1 MLRSL
6 KPHPSTPST
15 SVNSLTVEATRT
27 PAGILHLSY
36 RLEGDIARLHLPDP
50 DGPSRKDNLWHH
62 TCFEVFIAPGT
73 DPAYREFNLAPSTRW
88 AAYRFTAY
96 RKGMANLDQP
106 HPPIIAF
113 TATDREIR
121 LDATMSP
128 YLPADEP
135 WRLAV
140 TTVIEEKSGHKS
152 FWSLHHPD
160 PRPEFHHP
168 EGFVLHLEAP

>member
-1 MLRSL
+1 MPHAL
-6 KPHPSTPST
+6 KPHPASPGTT
-15 SVNSLTVEATRT
+15 VEKLTVEASRLKS
-27 PAGILHLSY
+27 GELQLRY
-36 RLEGDIARLHLPDP
+36 RLTGDIASLLVPER
-50 DGPSRKDNLWHH
+50 DGPARTDFLWHH

-106 HPPIIAF
+106 HPPIITF

-128 YLPADEP
+128 HLPADEP

-168 EGFVLHLEAP
+168 EGFVLHLETP